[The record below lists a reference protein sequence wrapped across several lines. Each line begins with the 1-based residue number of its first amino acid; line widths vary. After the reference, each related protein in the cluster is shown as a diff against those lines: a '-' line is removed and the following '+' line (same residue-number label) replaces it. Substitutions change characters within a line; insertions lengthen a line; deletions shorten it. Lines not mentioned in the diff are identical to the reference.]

1 VALAAAGLGAG
12 VVALRRAD
20 ARWAGATDPCAPADH
35 EPLDGSPFSVTTSDG
50 AVLAGGEAGEG
61 PWVVLAHG
69 WTNTGEVWRP
79 VAHRLVAQGF
89 RVAWYDQRGHGD
101 STVGRDGYGIDRLG
115 ADLGEVMA
123 QRDARD
129 AVVVGHSMGGMTV
142 QALATYAPQEFA
154 ARVRGALLVAT
165 ASTGLSRGHFDA
177 QAVALMGSALPAL
190 AVASPLGLALV
201 RGTVG
206 ATVVRD
212 HVVRVRD
219 WFLHTPAATRR
230 EFLRSML
237 AMDLTQG
244 IATIAVPTTVMVGTR
259 DRTTPPRLSEQ
270 IAEAIPGAR
279 LVRSEGHG
287 HMLPLE
293 APDEVVAEI
302 VRLAA

>member
-1 VALAAAGLGAG
+1 LALGAAGVVAG
-12 VVALRRAD
+12 VVALQRAN
-20 ARWAGATDPCAPADH
+20 ARWAGATDPCAPADY
-35 EPLDGSPFSVTTSDG
+35 EPLDGSSFSVTTSDG
-50 AVLAGGEAGEG
+50 AVLAAGQAGHG

-69 WTNTGEVWRP
+69 WTNTAAVWRP

-89 RVAWYDQRGHGD
+89 RAVWWDQRGHGD

-123 QRDARD
+123 HLEVRDAIL
-129 AVVVGHSMGGMTV
+129 VGHSMGGMTV
-142 QALATYAPQEFA
+142 QALATYQPQEFA
-154 ARVRGALLVAT
+154 ARARGALLVAT
-165 ASTGLSRGHFDA
+165 ASTGLSRGHLDA

-190 AVASPLGLALV
+190 AVGSPLGLALV

-212 HVVRVRD
+212 HVMQVRD
-219 WFLHTPAATRR
+219 WFLHTPAATRG

-237 AMDLTQG
+237 AMDLSQG

-259 DRTTPPRLSEQ
+259 DRTTPPRMSEQ
-270 IAEAIPGAR
+270 IAEAVPGAR

-302 VRLAA
+302 VRLAG